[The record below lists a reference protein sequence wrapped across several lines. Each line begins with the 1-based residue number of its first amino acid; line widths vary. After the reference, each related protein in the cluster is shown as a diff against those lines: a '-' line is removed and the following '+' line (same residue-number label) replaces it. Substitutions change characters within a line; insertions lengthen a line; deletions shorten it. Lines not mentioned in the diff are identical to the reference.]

1 MTIKKTLV
9 RRALSLLLTLLMV
22 LSLVP
27 VSILSVSA
35 AADTSAYAPTRRE
48 NYYNDDDA
56 IFANGTAITIE
67 EAPNG
72 TRIWYMSGSTK
83 TYVTANGENGE
94 DLSEWRI
101 FAGSNNQD
109 GMSGVNGSITMTGGT
124 VNRIYAGQHYGGFSG
139 ISNITILGG
148 TVKEAIVCNSRA
160 MVSSNDYINTVNIF
174 DVTGATIST
183 AGGKAD
189 NVVQKK
195 GTVWNVSGNGVVPS
209 GFTITVNEGE
219 TLTVPAGSTLTNN
232 GTIVNNGG
240 TIKLYGQLKGNT
252 PQGYA
257 PLSDVSLSTE
267 AVPANSST
275 TLTATLTPAD
285 NVIMPVVS
293 YELIDAGTTGAVL
306 NGTNLSVYSEGT
318 VKIKVTVSDGYCTPV
333 EKIFAIPV
341 TFTKVT
347 DITGNVPTESWVNV
361 SNTLPAMTVTPDNA
375 SYKALTWSVLNAG
388 TTGAQINGN
397 KLIATNSGT
406 ATIRATVANGLAYGT
421 DFVKD
426 YTVTF
431 KSTDKLDISVGSIT
445 ISKKDDSTLTV
456 SYSGFEGGSKDYA
469 ADEPIEITGSTT
481 ANNIVVESGI
491 VANIVLNNVEII
503 GNDKLRAIEIK
514 SGAEADITL
523 LGENTLTGLSGIY
536 INSNSKATIGG
547 TGVLNAT
554 TLNERT
560 YGAIGGL
567 GEGEIVVNSGTITAT
582 GENTYNSGIVGTKIT
597 INDGIVSAT
606 AGSEGVGIGSR
617 RDADYATDVIIN
629 GGTVTASGS
638 TGIGGGYNS
647 DETFS
652 VTINDGIVTTKGRGS
667 GAGIGGGYYG
677 VAGKVIINGGIIT
690 ATNTNSSAGIGGAM
704 HGKAVDVTINGG
716 TVTST
721 KTGNGYGAAIGGG
734 YNAET
739 GNIIIT
745 GGNIKADSGSTY
757 SEDIG
762 KGYYPKSEGTITD
775 GKGNNVYLN
784 IITLEG
790 ASEQKAVTE
799 VKGVEN
805 YGLNDVKTLDTNML
819 YFYLP
824 ETDNLNS
831 LYLENDLYTGALTG
845 TTEKIGTF
853 TLHTQHNFENGFC
866 TVCGEECEHN
876 FENSICT
883 ICGKSCGHNFEN
895 GTCTICGKSCEHN
908 FENGFCT
915 VCDAFEPATDEN
927 EDGVYEI
934 GNAGQLYWF
943 ADKVN
948 NDNANFGSANAILTA
963 DIVVNE
969 GTMSAESEGAR
980 VWTPIGN
987 FNSKYSGSFDGN
999 NKTVSGLY
1007 LNESSKWYVGL
1018 FGFVYNGTVKNTG
1031 VINSYFCGS
1040 NDVGAIAGICN
1051 SGEIIN
1057 CYNESIVVGNSYTG
1071 GVVGYNE
1078 DSTMTDCYNSGN
1090 VSGNHRIAGVVG
1102 FNQRSIISN
1111 TYNTGVIGTGECV
1124 GGIVGESDGG
1134 AIESCYNAG
1143 EIIGRDTYRVG
1154 GIIGQNRNG
1163 SVDNCYNIGTV
1174 DGTDS
1179 MFVGGIAGN
1188 NIEGTITNCYYLNTA
1203 CEGGIDGSDLAGS
1216 AEAKTAEQFASGEVA
1231 YLLQGEQTE
1240 DVWGQKIGTDTA
1252 PVLGGDKV
1260 YYGYTSC
1267 AYDSEMVYTNT
1278 EASDEKP
1285 VHKELRAEFDW
1296 NTPYGGECY
1305 VDMELY
1311 CTECGS
1317 YVDSDSGYA
1326 AIKETV
1332 EAQDCMHDGYE
1343 LYEITLEYKGVT
1355 YTDTKKF
1362 TLKSDNHIGEVV
1374 NGFCSECGGYQK
1386 PEVDPGD
1393 DPEWGY
1399 DDVYLIYNAGQLYW
1413 FADYINNVSN
1423 DAYAKLAADIVVN
1436 ETLDENPRVWTPIMD
1451 FYGNFDGNCH
1461 TVSGLYVK
1469 SEEDQIGMFGGG
1481 YYSYGTVENL
1491 GLINSYFE
1499 GNDNVGGI
1507 AGYHAGTIKNCYVT
1521 DTVTVV
1527 GNNLTG
1533 TLVGNAAG
1541 TVSNCY
1547 AYAST
1552 LVGSYNSSYATVE
1565 NCYYIADT
1573 DDGEGGK
1580 TAEQFKSGEVAY
1592 LLQSGVV
1599 GEEIWDDELGE
1610 YVQTEPEHIWG
1621 QKIGTD
1627 ELPTLGGDK
1636 VYYGYASCADDVAG
1650 YTNNS
1655 NVLAK
1660 RPDHNYVNGFC
1671 KVCDAFE
1678 PATLNED
1685 GVYEI
1690 ANAGQLYWFADKVN
1704 NDNANFGSADAILTA
1719 DIVVNEGVMTA
1730 ESEGA
1735 RVWIPIGNY
1744 SNSYTGTFD
1753 GNNYTVSGLYF
1764 NNSDTDDVGLFG
1776 YIGRNSTV
1784 KNTGVINSYFYGCNY
1799 VGGVVGHNY
1808 YGTIT
1813 NCYNSGSVS
1822 GTDYVGGLVGSNA
1835 RGTIDNSYNAGSVS
1849 GTDRVG
1855 GLVGFNTSGATIGNC
1870 YNEGSVSG
1878 TDSVGG
1884 VVGYNNGTIANCYNT
1899 GEVSGSN
1906 EVGGVVGYNN
1916 VTITN
1921 CYYLDTTCTGG
1932 IYGEDVQG
1940 SAEAKTAEQFASG
1953 EVAYLLQGEQEE
1965 LVWGQKIGTDELP
1978 VLGGDKVYTV
1988 INCKDE
1994 VAGYSNTE
2002 GEILDHNF
2010 EDGFCTV
2017 CGDMDGIA
2025 QVKGYSI
2032 SLGGNIAVNYFM
2044 VLSDEV
2050 LADENAEMVFTVPN
2064 GGSTYE
2070 VRIPVSSVTPD
2081 ANGYYVFIC
2090 EVAAKEMTSKIAAQI
2105 VTGDK
2110 ESDVF
2115 EYSVKQ
2121 YAEYILAKAEE
2132 ANSLVGGGVAGGIAG
2147 GDGASNLLTPEMLSY
2162 VKAAPLVK
2170 AMLNYGANA
2179 QLYFDYNTDN
2189 LANDTELMTEEEKT
2203 VELYGFAGA
2212 PFTLE
2217 GEETG
2222 VTYYGT
2228 ALSLE
2233 TELAF
2238 KHYFIIDESVDI
2250 QNLEITCDY
2259 PVTLKKNGSFYELI
2273 ISDIP
2278 AHKMGEGSLK
2288 VSLGGITLDYTIY
2301 SYGALAQNSGNE
2313 ELWTV
2318 VSALAHFAGE
2328 ATMYAYK

>member
-1 MTIKKTLV
+1 MTTKKTFGK
-9 RRALSLLLTLLMV
+9 RALSLLLTLLMV

-431 KSTDKLDISVGSIT
+431 NSTDKLDISVGSIT

-456 SYSGFEGGSKDYA
+456 SFSGFDGGSKDYA

-481 ANNIVVESGI
+481 ANNIVVESGT

-514 SGAEADITL
+514 SGAEADIAL
-523 LGENTLTGLSGIY
+523 VGENTLTGRSGIY

-554 TLNERT
+554 TLYNGSH
-560 YGAIGGL
+560 GAIGGL
-567 GEGEIVVNSGTITAT
+567 GEGEIVVNGGTITAT

-606 AGSEGVGIGSR
+606 AGGEGVGIGSR
-617 RDADYATDVIIN
+617 RTADYATDVIIN

-638 TGIGGGYNS
+638 AGIGGGYGS
-647 DETFS
+647 SGTFS
-652 VTINDGIVTTKGRGS
+652 VTINDGIVTASGRG
-667 GAGIGGGYYG
+667 GCAGIGGGRS
-677 VAGKVIINGGIIT
+677 AGKVIINGGNIT
-690 ATNTNSSAGIGGAM
+690 SSSINYGAGIGG
-704 HGKAVDVTINGG
+704 GQFSKAVDVTINGG

-721 KTGNGYGAAIGGG
+721 KTGAYRYGAAIGGG
-734 YNAET
+734 YYAET
-739 GNIIIT
+739 GNIVIT

-757 SEDIG
+757 AEDIG
-762 KGYYPKSEGTITD
+762 KGYYAESEGTLTD

-784 IITLEG
+784 TITLEG

-845 TTEKIGTF
+845 TTEKTGTF

-866 TVCGEECEHN
+866 TGCGEECEHN

-883 ICGKSCGHNFEN
+883 ICGKSCEHNFEN

-915 VCDAFEPATDEN
+915 VCDVFEPATDEN

-943 ADKVN
+943 AD
-948 NDNANFGSANAILTA
+948 
-963 DIVVNE
+963 
-969 GTMSAESEGAR
+969 
-980 VWTPIGN
+980 
-987 FNSKYSGSFDGN
+987 
-999 NKTVSGLY
+999 
-1007 LNESSKWYVGL
+1007 
-1018 FGFVYNGTVKNTG
+1018 
-1031 VINSYFCGS
+1031 
-1040 NDVGAIAGICN
+1040 
-1051 SGEIIN
+1051 
-1057 CYNESIVVGNSYTG
+1057 
-1071 GVVGYNE
+1071 
-1078 DSTMTDCYNSGN
+1078 
-1090 VSGNHRIAGVVG
+1090 
-1102 FNQRSIISN
+1102 
-1111 TYNTGVIGTGECV
+1111 
-1124 GGIVGESDGG
+1124 
-1134 AIESCYNAG
+1134 
-1143 EIIGRDTYRVG
+1143 
-1154 GIIGQNRNG
+1154 
-1163 SVDNCYNIGTV
+1163 
-1174 DGTDS
+1174 
-1179 MFVGGIAGN
+1179 
-1188 NIEGTITNCYYLNTA
+1188 
-1203 CEGGIDGSDLAGS
+1203 
-1216 AEAKTAEQFASGEVA
+1216 
-1231 YLLQGEQTE
+1231 
-1240 DVWGQKIGTDTA
+1240 
-1252 PVLGGDKV
+1252 
-1260 YYGYTSC
+1260 
-1267 AYDSEMVYTNT
+1267 
-1278 EASDEKP
+1278 
-1285 VHKELRAEFDW
+1285 
-1296 NTPYGGECY
+1296 
-1305 VDMELY
+1305 
-1311 CTECGS
+1311 
-1317 YVDSDSGYA
+1317 
-1326 AIKETV
+1326 
-1332 EAQDCMHDGYE
+1332 
-1343 LYEITLEYKGVT
+1343 
-1355 YTDTKKF
+1355 
-1362 TLKSDNHIGEVV
+1362 
-1374 NGFCSECGGYQK
+1374 
-1386 PEVDPGD
+1386 
-1393 DPEWGY
+1393 
-1399 DDVYLIYNAGQLYW
+1399 
-1413 FADYINNVSN
+1413 YINNVRN

-1436 ETLDENPRVWTPIMD
+1436 ETLDENSRVWTPIMD

-1533 TLVGNAAG
+1533 TLVGNNAG

-1552 LVGSYNSSYATVE
+1552 LVGSYHSGYATVE
-1565 NCYYIADT
+1565 NCYYLADT

-1621 QKIGTD
+1621 QKIGEDTY
-1627 ELPTLGGDK
+1627 PVFGGDK
-1636 VYYGYASCADDVAG
+1636 VYTVNKCNDEVAG
-1650 YTNNS
+1650 YS
-1655 NVLAK
+1655 NTEGEIL
-1660 RPDHNYVNGFC
+1660 DHDFENGFC
-1671 KVCDAFE
+1671 TVCDGFE

-1690 ANAGQLYWFADKVN
+1690 ANAGQLYWFAEYVN
-1704 NDNANFGSADAILTA
+1704 AGNTSVNAILTA

-1735 RVWIPIGNY
+1735 RAWTPIGNY
-1744 SNSYTGTFD
+1744 DYQYTGTFD
-1753 GNNYTVSGLYF
+1753 GNNHTVSGLYF
-1764 NNSDTDDVGLFG
+1764 NNSEAQYVGLFG
-1776 YIGRNSTV
+1776 YIGENSEV
-1784 KNTGVINSYFYGCNY
+1784 KNTGVINSYIKGNSSVGGVVGYNNVGTMTNCYNTGSSILGVDY
-1799 VGGVVGHNY
+1799 VGGVVGFNKGTITNCY
-1808 YGTIT
+1808 NTSDVSGEYSAGGFVGRNIGSIANCYNTGNVTGDNVGGIVYDNYGTIT
-1813 NCYNSGSVS
+1813 NCYNSGKI
-1822 GTDYVGGLVGSNA
+1822 N
-1835 RGTIDNSYNAGSVS
+1835 GSVDTQN
-1849 GTDRVG
+1849 GIAC
-1855 GLVGFNTSGATIGNC
+1855 FGN
-1870 YNEGSVSG
+1870 
-1878 TDSVGG
+1878 DSNRKHGMF
-1884 VVGYNNGTIANCYNT
+1884 TQ
-1899 GEVSGSN
+1899 
-1906 EVGGVVGYNN
+1906 
-1916 VTITN
+1916 
-1921 CYYLDTTCTGG
+1921 CYYIGDSDDDSIDGTTAMNT
-1932 IYGEDVQG
+1932 
-1940 SAEAKTAEQFASG
+1940 EQFKSG
-1953 EVAYLLQGEQEE
+1953 EVAYLLGDAF
-1965 LVWGQKIGTDELP
+1965 GQKIGTDTYP
-1978 VLGGDKVYTV
+1978 VLSGDKVYYVT
-1988 INCKDE
+1988 NCKSE
-1994 VAGYSNTE
+1994 NIYSNTNE
-2002 GEILDHNF
+2002 NDQHNVVDDSCTNCGLSSSTVMEIKVLKLAIKRANEIADENNVLESKKEPLDDIYQDLLAVGKQEESSQLSRLALVKIELTAYNNKLQA
-2010 EDGFCTV
+2010 
-2017 CGDMDGIA
+2017 GIA
-2025 QVKGYSI
+2025 DGTWVKADYTEIDAAVAEIESSGATTDKMSAKLDEIKSELSVMKESSETSKADVDVLMKEVETLKDCVSGNHIFENGKCTICGVEEHVDKLAGYTI
-2032 SLGGNIAVNYFM
+2032 SLGDKIAVNYYM
-2044 VLSDEV
+2044 SLTEKTLNDANSK
-2050 LADENAEMVFTVPN
+2050 MVFTVPDT
-2064 GGSTYE
+2064 GSTYTVE
-2070 VRIPVSSVTPD
+2070 IPVSEAVKSGD
-2081 ANGYYVFIC
+2081 YYVFTC
-2090 EVAAKEMTSKIAAQI
+2090 EVAAKEMTSVIKAKL
-2105 VTGDK
+2105 VTS
-2110 ESDVF
+2110 ESELQLDDYTVQ
-2115 EYSVKQ
+2115 E
-2121 YAEYILAKAEE
+2121 YAEVILSDTVKYAKEQ
-2132 ANSLVGGGVAGGIAG
+2132 
-2147 GDGASNLLTPEMLSY
+2147 
-2162 VKAAPLVK
+2162 KLVK
-2170 AMLNYGANA
+2170 KMLNYGAQA
-2179 QLYFDYNTDN
+2179 QIYFNYNTDN

-2238 KHYFIIDESVDI
+2238 KHYFIIDESVDT
-2250 QNLEITCDY
+2250 QSLEITCDY
-2259 PVTLKKNGSFYELI
+2259 PATLKKNGSFYELI

-2278 AHKMGEGSLK
+2278 AHKMGENSM
-2288 VSLGGITLDYTIY
+2288 VVTIGGMTLDYTIY
-2301 SYGALAQNSGNE
+2301 SYGALVQNSGNE